1 MTKRKLLKGL
11 YGYVTESDDLLL
23 KLAEPYEEQFFK
35 EKLIRENGY
44 KHMLTLVCRKCGHK
58 QIIIYTGNNNIP
70 CPGCK
75 KRR

>member
-1 MTKRKLLKGL
+1 MNLQT
-11 YGYVTESDDLLL
+11 DLF
-23 KLAEPYEEQFFK
+23 ANPVSQNERIGDEEQFFK

-44 KHMLTLVCRKCGHK
+44 KPMLTLVCRKCGYK